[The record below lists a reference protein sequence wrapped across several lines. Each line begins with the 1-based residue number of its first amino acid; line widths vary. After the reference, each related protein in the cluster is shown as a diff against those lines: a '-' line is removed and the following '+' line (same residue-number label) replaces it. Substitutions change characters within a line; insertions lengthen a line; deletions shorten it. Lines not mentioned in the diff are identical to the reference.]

1 MNALL
6 IMAGGASSRMKRSI
20 HNSTLTKEQKEKA
33 LHVHKSL
40 IPLGKE
46 QKPLLYH
53 LISNAVAAGYTDVFL
68 ITSPQNQAFKDY
80 VGTGQTENV
89 YAGAKIH
96 FAIQQLKEG
105 HEKPLG
111 TADAV
116 LQALDQYPE
125 LLEQTFAVCNGDNL
139 YSKEAFKILLD
150 QRKAPHALISYA
162 RSGLQFSN
170 ERIQK
175 FAVLDIDDEGFLNDI
190 IEKPDSSTVEQY
202 KDNTGEIF
210 VSMNI
215 FSFLGNALYP
225 FLESCPIHPERKEKE
240 LPEAL
245 RRLTAKIPKQI
256 QCFGRKEHLLDLTAA
271 EDIQSFNTL

>member
-245 RRLTAKIPKQI
+245 RRLTAKTPKQI

>member
-1 MNALL
+1 
-6 IMAGGASSRMKRSI
+6 
-20 HNSTLTKEQKEKA
+20 
-33 LHVHKSL
+33 
-40 IPLGKE
+40 
-46 QKPLLYH
+46 
-53 LISNAVAAGYTDVFL
+53 
-68 ITSPQNQAFKDY
+68 
-80 VGTGQTENV
+80 
-89 YAGAKIH
+89 
-96 FAIQQLKEG
+96 
-105 HEKPLG
+105 
-111 TADAV
+111 
-116 LQALDQYPE
+116 
-125 LLEQTFAVCNGDNL
+125 L

>member
-1 MNALL
+1 MKPLL
-6 IMAGGASSRMKRSI
+6 IMAGGASSRMKRSLQ
-20 HNSTLTKEQKEKA
+20 NSTLTSEQKEIA
-33 LHVHKSL
+33 QHVHKSL

-53 LISNAVAAGYTDVFL
+53 LICNAVAAGYTDVFL
-68 ITSPQNQAFKDY
+68 ITSPQNQAFKEQIGEQKTD
-80 VGTGQTENV
+80 NSF
-89 YAGAKIH
+89 AGAKIH
-96 FAIQQLKEG
+96 FAIQHLKEDY
-105 HEKPLG
+105 EKPLG

-116 LQALDQYPE
+116 MQALDQYPE

-139 YSKEAFKILLD
+139 YSKEAFKTLLD

-175 FAVLDIDDEGFLNDI
+175 FAVLDIDDEGFLTNI
-190 IEKPDSSTVEQY
+190 IEKPDSYTVERY

-215 FSFLGNALYP
+215 FSFLGKALYP
-225 FLESCPIHPERKEKE
+225 FLQSCPIHPERKEKE

-271 EDIQSFNTL
+271 EDIQSFNKL

>member
-170 ERIQK
+170 EWIQK

>member
-125 LLEQTFAVCNGDNL
+125 LLEQTFAICNGDNL

>member
-1 MNALL
+1 MKPLL
-6 IMAGGASSRMKRSI
+6 IMAGGASSRMKRSLQ
-20 HNSTLTKEQKEKA
+20 NSTLTNEQKEIA
-33 LHVHKSL
+33 QHVHKSL

-53 LISNAVAAGYTDVFL
+53 LISNAVASGYTDVYL
-68 ITSPQNQAFKDY
+68 ITSPQNQAFKEHIGERKTD
-80 VGTGQTENV
+80 NS

-96 FAIQQLKEG
+96 FAIQYLKEG
-105 HEKPLG
+105 YEKPLG

-139 YSKEAFKILLD
+139 YSKDAFKILLD
-150 QRKAPHALISYA
+150 QREAPHALISYA

-175 FAVLDIDDEGFLNDI
+175 FAVLDIDDEGFLNNI
-190 IEKPDSSTVEQY
+190 IEKPDSSTIEQY

-225 FLESCPIHPERKEKE
+225 FLESCPIHPDRKEKE

-245 RRLTAKIPKQI
+245 RRLTTKTPKQI

-271 EDIQSFNTL
+271 EDIQSFNIL

>member
-202 KDNTGEIF
+202 KDITGEIF

>member
-1 MNALL
+1 
-6 IMAGGASSRMKRSI
+6 
-20 HNSTLTKEQKEKA
+20 
-33 LHVHKSL
+33 
-40 IPLGKE
+40 LGKE